1 MSKKFCLVIPVS
13 SVAGEEDNVQY
24 TGTHCTVVMCDNK
37 TLSAGI
43 REEGQCVSIN
53 LKSLEFPGYWTF

>member
-1 MSKKFCLVIPVS
+1 MFCLVIEQDS
-13 SVAGEEDNVQY
+13 VQY
-24 TGTHCTVVMCDNK
+24 KGTHGTVTLMDQMCDNK